1 MFKVRVP
8 ATSANVGPGFDT
20 LGMALS
26 TYNTYTFRNSKE
38 KLVLLGVEK
47 EFDNEDNLIYKS
59 MLKTWEYLNVEPI
72 NVEIDVDTQISITR
86 GLGSSAACVIAGI
99 VGAAKMANVKLS
111 NHVILEIAMMLEGH
125 PDNITPALI
134 GGMTIATSIDGRI
147 EFMELDIVDQYAF
160 YAFIPP
166 FSTSTEEARNLLPT
180 QVTMEDAIFN
190 VSRASMLIASLVS
203 GKQQFLRMALEDNL
217 HQKYRTKMID
227 AYDLLIRF
235 LSDKGFLGTF
245 ISGAGPTV
253 IAIAEKDKIYNNLI
267 FKDWRIQ
274 RMELDLEGAKLIC

>member
-26 TYNTYTFRNSKE
+26 TYNTYTFRKIKE

-47 EFDNEDNLIYKS
+47 EFDNEDNLIYRA

-99 VGAAKMANVKLS
+99 VGAAKMADTTLS

-134 GGMTIATSIDGRI
+134 GGMTIATSIDGKI
-147 EFMELDIVDQYAF
+147 EFMELDIVDQYSF

-166 FSTSTEEARNLLPT
+166 FSTSTEEARGILPAS
-180 QVTMEDAIFN
+180 VTMEDAVFN

-217 HQKYRTKMID
+217 HQKYRTKLIEG
-227 AYDLLIRF
+227 YDLLIRF

-253 IAIAEKDKIYNNLI
+253 IAIAEKDKNFDNLI
-267 FKDWRIQ
+267 FKDWSIE
-274 RMELDLEGAKLIC
+274 RMELDLEGAKLI

>member
-26 TYNTYTFRNSKE
+26 TYNTYTFRNIKE

-47 EFDNEDNLIYKS
+47 EFDNEENLIYKS
-59 MLKTWEYLNVEPI
+59 MLKTWEYLNIEPI

-99 VGAAKMANVKLS
+99 VGAAKMANITLS

-125 PDNITPALI
+125 PDNITPALL
-134 GGMTIATSIDGRI
+134 GGMTIATSIDGKI

-166 FSTSTEEARNLLPT
+166 FSTSTKEARSLLPT
-180 QVTMEDAIFN
+180 SVTMEDAVFN

-217 HQKYRTKMID
+217 HQKYRTKLIEG
-227 AYDLLIRF
+227 YDLLLGF

-245 ISGAGPTV
+245 VSGAGPTV
-253 IAIAEKDKIYNNLI
+253 IAIAEKDKIFDNLI
-267 FKDWRIQ
+267 FKDWNIQ
-274 RMELDLEGAKLIC
+274 RMELDLEGAKLI